1 MTTKT
6 TMTTPPDV
14 TAPDFGRRAIS
25 KPARSDEDV
34 ARRVR
39 KALWLELVSANSEPE
54 RAVLRCA
61 LNLLAGA
68 EPFEIDPVTGLS
80 RTVAGFERNA
90 ARWAEEYAWYDRRDD
105 PDINP
110 YRHELAMKA
119 RTVQARYAAIHPQ
132 LAEPL
137 WFPDHGPHDCA
148 FCLVAANEAAGLPAL
163 TGMDPVTGRIVK
175 SEQTEPVAVALP
187 GIEVAA

>member
-1 MTTKT
+1 MQRVETIPLDDGTN
-6 TMTTPPDV
+6 
-14 TAPDFGRRAIS
+14 GR
-25 KPARSDEDV
+25 ARENSPEQI
-34 ARRVR
+34 R
-39 KALWLELVSANSEPE
+39 KILWLELVSANSEPE

-68 EPFEIDPVTGLS
+68 EPFEIDPATGLS

-148 FCLVAANEAAGLPAL
+148 FCLVAANEAAGLPVL
-163 TGMDPVTGRIVK
+163 TGMDPVTGRIAK
-175 SEQTEPVAVALP
+175 PEQTEPVEMMLP
-187 GIEVAA
+187 EMEDAA